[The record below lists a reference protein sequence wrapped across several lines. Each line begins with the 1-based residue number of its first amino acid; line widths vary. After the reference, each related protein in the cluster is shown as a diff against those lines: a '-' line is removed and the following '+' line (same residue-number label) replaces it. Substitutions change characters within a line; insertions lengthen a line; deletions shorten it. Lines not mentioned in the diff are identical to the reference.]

1 MFTKPMYVLTEQNYM
16 VIYKMR
22 VYSDL
27 EGGRN
32 STQVLASLQS
42 NSL

>member
-1 MFTKPMYVLTEQNYM
+1 MYLLTEHNYM

-27 EGGRN
+27 AEVVGRN